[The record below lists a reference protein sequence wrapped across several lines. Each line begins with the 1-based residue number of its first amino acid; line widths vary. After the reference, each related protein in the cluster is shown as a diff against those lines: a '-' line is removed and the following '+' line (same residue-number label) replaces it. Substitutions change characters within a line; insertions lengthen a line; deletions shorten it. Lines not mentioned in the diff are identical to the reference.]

1 VRLFA
6 RPRAPGSQGTTKPKR
21 VARNSQKRRMTMM
34 RAKLRTRYARRRA
47 RSDGYERT
55 VYQKSARGVHSA
67 LRRAAMVLKMRRMKE

>member
-1 VRLFA
+1 
-6 RPRAPGSQGTTKPKR
+6 
-21 VARNSQKRRMTMM
+21 M